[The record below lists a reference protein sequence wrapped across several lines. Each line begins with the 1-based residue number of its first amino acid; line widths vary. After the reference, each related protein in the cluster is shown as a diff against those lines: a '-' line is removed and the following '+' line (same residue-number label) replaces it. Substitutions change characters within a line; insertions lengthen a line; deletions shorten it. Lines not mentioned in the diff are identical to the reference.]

1 MIKKNKTQSKLLSL
15 IIALFIVVAM
25 VVVSCQLPFFGGGGS
40 DTPIIPPITPP
51 PNNTPKYKI
60 AYSNINTDLFI
71 INEDGTNKQVISND
85 GYPTWSPDGTK
96 LLLRK
101 AAALYI
107 YDFQT
112 NQQIEIARYNGRG
125 FRVFSDLNQFVS
137 NTKIFSVLTSPPND
151 TDGIIY
157 EVDITDI
164 NNVVL
169 RRKGQAQNTTD
180 ILGPQLAVSRDGTKL
195 AYSYTQGNNPD
206 SYIIIQD
213 LTTNQQTIITQ
224 TQGNQRS
231 EELPK
236 WSPNND
242 KILFRTLDYNNNYK
256 EEIYLYDLNTNQL
269 INLTNE
275 FQLSGLAV
283 ATYDF
288 SPDGTKIIF
297 TYSRARYIY
306 DIVNNQR
313 TNIDSMAGTTGKSL
327 FDPKWSNDGSIIF
340 FTGSGGNFG
349 GSLNDST
356 IEKIKVVGGNYIYDG
371 LVVLESDIQEEWE
384 VSPVRLP

>member
-60 AYSNINTDLFI
+60 AYTNINTGLTI
-71 INEDGTNKQVISND
+71 INEDGTNKQVISYGGN
-85 GYPTWSPDGTK
+85 PTWSPDGTK
-96 LLLRK
+96 LVSDGRGV
-101 AAALYI
+101 LYI

-112 NQQIEIARYNGRG
+112 NQQIEIARNNGRG
-125 FRVFSDLNQFVS
+125 FWVFSDLNQFVS
-137 NTKIFSVLTSPPND
+137 NTKIFSVLTSPPNG

-180 ILGPQLAVSRDGTKL
+180 ILGPDLAVSRDGTKL

-231 EELPK
+231 EVLPK
-236 WSPNND
+236 WSPD
-242 KILFRTLDYNNNYK
+242 GTKIIFTSYDYNNNYK
-256 EEIYLYDLNTNQL
+256 TEFLLYNLNTNQL
-269 INLTNE
+269 INLTN
-275 FQLSGLAV
+275 GLTLV
-283 ATYDF
+283 NWYPSYDF

-297 TYSRARYIY
+297 EYDIARYIY
-306 DIVNNQR
+306 DNQR
-313 TNIDSMAGTTGKSL
+313 TNIDGEAGTTGKIL
-327 FDPKWSNDGSIIF
+327 FKPKWSNDGSIIF
-340 FTGSGGNFG
+340 FLGSGSNFG
-349 GSLNDST
+349 GSPNDCT

>member
-1 MIKKNKTQSKLLSL
+1 MIKRNKKQLLNL
-15 IIALFIVVAM
+15 ISMLFIVVAM
-25 VVVSCQLPFFGGGGS
+25 LVISCEIPFFGGGGGGGN

-60 AYSNINTDLFI
+60 AYTNINTGLTI
-71 INEDGTNKQVISND
+71 INEDGTNKQVISYGGN
-85 GYPTWSPDGTK
+85 PTWSPDGTK
-96 LLLRK
+96 LVFDDR
-101 AAALYI
+101 AVLYI

-112 NQQIEIARYNGRG
+112 NQQIEIARNNGRG
-125 FRVFSDLNQFVS
+125 FWVFSDLNQFVS
-137 NTKIFSVLTSPPND
+137 NTKIFSVLTSPPNG

-180 ILGPQLAVSRDGTKL
+180 ILGPELAVSRDGTKL

-236 WSPNND
+236 WSPD
-242 KILFRTLDYNNNYK
+242 GTKIIFTSYDYNNNYK
-256 EEIYLYDLNTNQL
+256 TEFLLYNLNTNQL
-269 INLTNE
+269 INLTN
-275 FQLSGLAV
+275 GLTLV
-283 ATYDF
+283 NWYPSYDF

-297 TYSRARYIY
+297 EYDIARYIY
-306 DIVNNQR
+306 DNQR
-313 TNIDSMAGTTGKSL
+313 TNIDGEAGTTGKIL
-327 FDPKWSNDGSIIF
+327 FEPKWSNDGSIIF
-340 FTGSGGNFG
+340 FSGSGSNFG
-349 GSLNDST
+349 GNPNDCT